1 MGIHRGSAMAHS
13 QPSLR
18 TNWAFVV
25 QLCAPP
31 PGASAAYDA
40 RVEHGVSGQE
50 ACFQS
55 TEELLAY

>member
-1 MGIHRGSAMAHS
+1 
-13 QPSLR
+13 
-18 TNWAFVV
+18 VV
-25 QLCAPP
+25 QLHAPP

-55 TEELLAY
+55 TEELPAFMIHVLTDVQAQSDSP